1 MGEILKL
8 LRPKQWSKN
17 LFIFLPL
24 FFAGQI
30 QDPNLILNCLV
41 TFAAFSFMASA
52 IYGIN
57 DVVDVKEDRL
67 HPKKSKRPIAS
78 GRISIPVAILIS
90 MLLILI
96 SFSLIWFYPSTNKV
110 QQLLILGI
118 YLIMNILYCFWL
130 KRVAIIDVMFIAI
143 GFVLRLIIGGMT
155 ADIPLTHWIV
165 IMTFLLTLFIGFAK
179 RRDDLILKN
188 NHGITL
194 RKNTNRYNLDFINQ
208 VLCLLGGITIVCY
221 IMYTVSPEVIVRF
234 KSPYMYITTVFVL
247 GGIVRYLQ
255 LAIVDQNTGSPTEIL
270 LKDRFIQGCL
280 ALWIASFYLII
291 YLNG

>member
-1 MGEILKL
+1 MGESLKL

-90 MLLILI
+90 VLLILI

-118 YLIMNILYCFWL
+118 YLIMNLLYCFWL

-155 ADIPLTHWIV
+155 AGIPLTHWIV

>member
-41 TFAAFSFMASA
+41 TFGAFSFMASA

-118 YLIMNILYCFWL
+118 YLIMNLLYCFWL

>member
-52 IYGIN
+52 IYCIN

-118 YLIMNILYCFWL
+118 YLIMNLLYCFWL

-234 KSPYMYITTVFVL
+234 KTPYMYITTVFVL

>member
-52 IYGIN
+52 IYCIN

-78 GRISIPVAILIS
+78 GRISIPVAVIIS
-90 MLLILI
+90 ILLILI
-96 SFSLIWFYPSTNKV
+96 SFSLIWFYPSTNKF

-118 YLIMNILYCFWL
+118 YL
-130 KRVAIIDVMFIAI
+130 
-143 GFVLRLIIGGMT
+143 
-155 ADIPLTHWIV
+155 
-165 IMTFLLTLFIGFAK
+165 
-179 RRDDLILKN
+179 
-188 NHGITL
+188 
-194 RKNTNRYNLDFINQ
+194 
-208 VLCLLGGITIVCY
+208 
-221 IMYTVSPEVIVRF
+221 
-234 KSPYMYITTVFVL
+234 
-247 GGIVRYLQ
+247 
-255 LAIVDQNTGSPTEIL
+255 
-270 LKDRFIQGCL
+270 
-280 ALWIASFYLII
+280 
-291 YLNG
+291 

>member
-52 IYGIN
+52 IYSIN

-78 GRISIPVAILIS
+78 GRIFIPVAVIIS
-90 MLLILI
+90 ILLILI
-96 SFSLIWFYPSTNKV
+96 SFSFIWFYPSTNKF

-118 YLIMNILYCFWL
+118 YLIMNLLYCFWL

-143 GFVLRLIIGGMT
+143 GFVLRLFIGGMT

-270 LKDRFIQGCL
+270 VKDRFIQGCL